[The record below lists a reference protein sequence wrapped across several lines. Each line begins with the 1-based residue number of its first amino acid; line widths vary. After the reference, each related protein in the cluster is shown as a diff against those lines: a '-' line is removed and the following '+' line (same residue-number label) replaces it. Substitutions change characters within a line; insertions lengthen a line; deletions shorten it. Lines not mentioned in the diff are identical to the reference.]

1 LKNFPHHSSHDDMI
15 VLESVRMRNLPAIEG
30 FPFTVPVIKQLGE
43 LRFETPVTIFI
54 GENGTGKSTLLEGIA
69 AAVHAITIG
78 GDSMDRDETLAHARK
93 LASRMVLSWKVKTQ
107 RGFFLRAED
116 FFNFSKEL
124 AKTRK
129 QMEAEIERVKVEYKD
144 HSLLAQGLAKA
155 PFAKSLGEME
165 ARYGKDLD
173 ARSHGESFLHLFKA
187 RFVPN
192 FYILDEPEAP
202 LSPVRQLALVAMMKD
217 MVEQGCQ
224 FLVATHSP
232 ILMAYPGATILSLDE
247 LPITKIAF
255 DDIEHVKILR
265 MFLNDP
271 DNFLSRL

>member
-1 LKNFPHHSSHDDMI
+1 MI
-15 VLESVRMRNLPAIEG
+15 VLESVRLREVPASEG
-30 FPFTVPVIKQLGE
+30 FPFSVPAIKQLGE
-43 LRFETPVTIFI
+43 LRFEAPVTVFI

-78 GDSMDRDETLAHARK
+78 GDSVDRDETLAHARK
-93 LASRMVLSWKVKTQ
+93 LASRMVLAWAVKTH

-124 AKTRK
+124 AKSRK

-144 HSLLAQGLAKA
+144 HSPLAQGLAKA
-155 PFAKSLGEME
+155 PFAKSISEMD
-165 ARYGKDLD
+165 ARYGKDPD
-173 ARSHGESFLHLFKA
+173 ARSHGESFLQLFKA

-192 FYILDEPEAP
+192 GLYILDEPEAP
-202 LSPVRQLALVAMMKD
+202 LSPVRQLALIAMMKD
-217 MVEQGCQ
+217 MVDQGCQ
-224 FLVATHSP
+224 FLVSTHSP
-232 ILMAYPGATILSLDE
+232 ILMAYPGANILSLDDV
-247 LPITKIAF
+247 PMKRVAF
-255 DDIEHVKILR
+255 DDVEHVRIMR

>member
-1 LKNFPHHSSHDDMI
+1 MI
-15 VLESVRMRNLPAIEG
+15 VLESVRIRELHVQEG
-30 FPFTVPVIKQLGE
+30 FPFNVPVIAQLGE
-43 LRFETPVTIFI
+43 LRFETPVTVFI

-69 AAVHAITIG
+69 AAVHAITIS
-78 GDSMDRDETLAHARK
+78 GDSIDRDETLAHARR
-93 LASRMVLSWKVKTQ
+93 LASRMVVSWKVKTQ

-116 FFNFSKEL
+116 FFSFSKVL

-129 QMEAEIERVKVEYKD
+129 EMEAEIERVRVEYKD
-144 HSLLAQGLAKA
+144 HSPLAQGLAKA
-155 PFAKSLGEME
+155 PFARSLGEME

-173 ARSHGESFLHLFKA
+173 ARSHGESFLQLFKA

-192 FYILDEPEAP
+192 GFYILDEPEAP
-202 LSPVRQLALVAMMKD
+202 LSPVRQLALIAMMKD

-232 ILMAYPGATILSLDE
+232 ILMAYPGATILSLDDV
-247 LPITKIAF
+247 PMKKIAF
-255 DDIEHVKILR
+255 DDIEHVKIMR

-271 DNFLSRL
+271 DNFLNRL